1 MAIMVEN
8 IQKALSRVP
17 TVAQWV
23 KNLTAVAQVA
33 VGGVGS
39 IPGPVQWVKKSG
51 DAIIAVWVT
60 AMGLDSIP
68 CPGTSICQGCGHK
81 KNVSIKKKKKKRSYR
96 WQQFMVSS

>member
-33 VGGVGS
+33 AEARFDHQ
-39 IPGPVQWVKKSG
+39 P
-51 DAIIAVWVT
+51 DT
-60 AMGLDSIP
+60 
-68 CPGTSICQGCGHK
+68 
-81 KNVSIKKKKKKRSYR
+81 VS
-96 WQQFMVSS
+96 